1 MLFKLNIYRLG
12 EERRLQERN
21 RTRAL
26 AVVVLLVGLNFVTMA
41 LYGQALW
48 NTSRGVTAANA
59 RLADVQEILDEV
71 IDEGGAISEEQVH
84 LLRIRSAQPQ
94 WSVLMER
101 IGELTPDNV
110 WYMRV
115 SYVKPAMGSAAGDSF
130 LRIYGQVKAKTRDES
145 VNQLMQYVDTLR
157 ADAELARSFGSATL
171 ATMRW
176 TEESEQEY
184 LRGLHFEVNLPL
196 LNPAVGGGY
205 DGA

>member
-26 AVVVLLVGLNFVTMA
+26 AVVVLLVGLNFVTMV

-48 NTSRGVTAANA
+48 DTSRGVTAANA
-59 RLADVQEILDEV
+59 RLADAQEVLDQV
-71 IDEGGAISEEQVH
+71 IEEGGAISEEQID
-84 LLRIRSAQPQ
+84 LLRVRSAQPS
-94 WSVLMER
+94 WSALLGRV
-101 IGELTPDNV
+101 GELTPDNV

-115 SYVKPAMGSAAGDSF
+115 SYAKPIIGSAAGDHS

-157 ADAELARSFGSATL
+157 ADTELAKSFGSATL

-176 TEESEQEY
+176 TEESDQEY
-184 LRGLHFEVNLPL
+184 LKGLHFEVNLPL
-196 LNPAVGGGY
+196 LDPAVGGGY

>member
-1 MLFKLNIYRLG
+1 MLFKLNVYRLG

-41 LYGQALW
+41 LYSQALW
-48 NTSRGVTAANA
+48 NTSRGVSAANA
-59 RLADVQEILDEV
+59 RLADVQEVLGHIV
-71 IDEGGAISEEQVH
+71 DEGGAISEEQIQ
-84 LLRIRSAQPQ
+84 LLRTRSAQPQ
-94 WSVLMER
+94 WSALMRR

-115 SYVKPAMGSAAGDSF
+115 SYAKPALGSAVGDHS

-145 VNQLMQYVDTLR
+145 VNQLMQYVDALR
-157 ADAELARSFGSATL
+157 ADAELAESFGSATL

-176 TEESEQEY
+176 TEESDQEY

-196 LNPAVGGGY
+196 LDPAVGGGY

>member
-1 MLFKLNIYRLG
+1 VLFELNIYRLG

-48 NTSRGVTAANA
+48 STGRGVIAASA
-59 RLADVQEILDEV
+59 RLADVQEVLNQV
-71 IDEGGAISEEQVH
+71 IDEGGGISEEQVG
-84 LLRIRSAQPQ
+84 LLRVRSLQPQ
-94 WSVLMER
+94 WSVLLER
-101 IGELTPDNV
+101 IGELTPENV

-115 SYVKPAMGSAAGDSF
+115 SYAKPLLGSAAGDHS
-130 LRIYGQVKAKTRDES
+130 LRVYGQVKAKTRDES

-176 TEESEQEY
+176 TEESDQDY

-196 LNPAVGGGY
+196 LDPAVGGGY

>member
-1 MLFKLNIYRLG
+1 VLFKFNIYRLG
-12 EERRLQERN
+12 EERRLQDRN

-48 NTSRGVTAANA
+48 STSRGVDAANA
-59 RLADVQEILDEV
+59 RLADVQAVMSQVME
-71 IDEGGAISEEQVH
+71 EGGAISEEQVQ
-84 LLRIRSAQPQ
+84 LLRVRSAQPK
-94 WSVLMER
+94 WSILLER

-115 SYVKPAMGSAAGDSF
+115 SYARPLVGTASGDRS
-130 LRIYGQVKAKTRDES
+130 LRIYGQVKAKDRDES

-157 ADAELARSFGSATL
+157 ADAQLAKAFGSAKL

-176 TEESEQEY
+176 TEDSDQEF
-184 LRGLHFEVNLPL
+184 LNGLHFEVDLPL
-196 LNPAVGGGY
+196 LDPAAGGGY
-205 DGA
+205 DDA